1 MPALLALDTS
11 TQLCSVALYRN
22 GEIAEEVI
30 DVPRGHTQHILPAID
45 RLLSSTG
52 IALNTLDAIALT
64 AGPGSFTGL
73 RIGMGVA
80 QGLAFGVDL
89 PVIPVSTLQVL
100 AQGAIRTEQVG
111 EELLIESLIEPLIVP
126 MLDARMSDVYWGLY
140 CNEIRVHEDGSSRAI
155 AREVIPDQVNRPAAV
170 WDQLQQLL
178 NQDHRPELEQMRRG
192 IGLGA
197 GAGVGDGWA
206 FAEEIG
212 FRPSFVNLEAR
223 SVARDI
229 IPLALEK
236 LLAGELLK
244 PEALEPYYIRD
255 KIHWQK
261 RKRLR

>member
-1 MPALLALDTS
+1 MPALLSLDTS

-22 GEIAEEVI
+22 GELVEEVV

-89 PVIPVSTLQVL
+89 PVIPISTLQVL
-100 AQGAIRTEQVG
+100 AQGAISSEQVG
-111 EELLIESLIEPLIVP
+111 EGALIEPLIIP

-140 CNEIRVHEDGSSRAI
+140 RKEIRVHEDGGSRAI
-155 AREVIPDQVNRPAAV
+155 ARALIPDQVNRPAAV
-170 WDQLQQLL
+170 WNQLQQLL
-178 NQDHRPELEQMRRG
+178 SQDDRPELEQIQRD

-212 FRPSFVNLEAR
+212 FSPKFVNLEAR